1 MSLFDWLTPKPPAP
15 QSTGLP
21 SDGLSAPNPAP
32 ALVKTM
38 SHTAPPEDNL
48 KVMRIERREQLYAVV
63 RAAMLR
69 SEILAANYKF
79 KVLSLDLKGR
89 QFLVM
94 VDLLSADVL
103 PASQFAE
110 LEHLIAANAAQQHD
124 LQVKAVYWR
133 VADHRSAT
141 HTTTP
146 SVPSNDRSAE
156 VVTKTA
162 MPQAAPPLR
171 QPAFEPINPDEVLA
185 FQRAVAAA
193 TAATPAVRQGQAV
206 TSGPR
211 RAPAPQGFEDTQLL
225 EPDDAASPLS
235 RTQFGNL

>member
-1 MSLFDWLTPKPPAP
+1 MSLFDWLTPKPAIP

-21 SDGLSAPNPAP
+21 SDALSVPSPA
-32 ALVKTM
+32 
-38 SHTAPPEDNL
+38 TATAKPHVATPPPEDNL
-48 KVMRIERREQLYAVV
+48 KVLRIERREQLYAVV
-63 RAAMLR
+63 RSAMLR

-94 VDLLSADVL
+94 VDLQNADVL
-103 PASQFAE
+103 PASKFAE

-133 VADHRSAT
+133 VADQRISALAPSPTSQVNDNGATVASKPSGHTSPAHRT
-141 HTTTP
+141 
-146 SVPSNDRSAE
+146 
-156 VVTKTA
+156 
-162 MPQAAPPLR
+162 
-171 QPAFEPINPDEVLA
+171 PAFEPINPDEVLA

-193 TAATPAVRQGQAV
+193 TVASPAVRQGQAI

-211 RAPAPQGFEDTQLL
+211 LAPAPHGFEDTQLL
-225 EPDDAASPLS
+225 DPDDAASPLS